1 MTGFE
6 SLLKG
11 VSVVVTGEGMLDA
24 QTAKHKKAVYGIVKR
39 CTRRKIPVCII
50 TGGMGEGAEELY
62 EVGNVGIMT
71 AVNFPMNTEYAMK
84 NAEKLFDA
92 AADRMFRLIR
102 IGRDVEKN
110 GAPKVPKYYDQ
121 LG

>member
-1 MTGFE
+1 
-6 SLLKG
+6 
-11 VSVVVTGEGMLDA
+11 
-24 QTAKHKKAVYGIVKR
+24 
-39 CTRRKIPVCII
+39 
-50 TGGMGEGAEELY
+50 MGEGAEELY